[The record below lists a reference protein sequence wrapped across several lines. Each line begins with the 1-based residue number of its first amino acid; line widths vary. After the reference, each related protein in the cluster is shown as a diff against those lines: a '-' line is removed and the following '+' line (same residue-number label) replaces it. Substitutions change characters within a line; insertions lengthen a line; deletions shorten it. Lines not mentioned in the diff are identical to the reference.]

1 MVGKHRYVEFERY
14 PKYKQNF
21 INAFDRM
28 LERRKQLGRVAKMS
42 WQTGQDVF
50 RWWLGED
57 FTQLTFDD
65 LEV

>member
-1 MVGKHRYVEFERY
+1 MDSAKEQKAIERL
-14 PKYKQNF
+14 K
-21 INAFDRM
+21 
-28 LERRKQLGRVAKMS
+28 S

-57 FTQLTFDD
+57 FNQLTFDD